1 MISTVMAALVTAL
14 AGLASIQLSHVA
26 AQCQDPRPR
35 NGNPIMASGYQSK
48 VLIGGLGAPRHIA
61 LDTEGNLLVA
71 EQDGPGIQ
79 RIVLED
85 NGGINICAG
94 SPELLIS
101 NGQVR

>member
-1 MISTVMAALVTAL
+1 MVALVTAL
-14 AGLASIQLSHVA
+14 AGLAGIRMSHVA
-26 AQCQDPRPR
+26 ARCQNPQPR
-35 NGNPIMASGYQSK
+35 NGKPTMAAGYQSK
-48 VLIGGLGAPRHIA
+48 VLIGGLAAPRHIA
-61 LDTEGNLLVA
+61 LDAEGNLLVA